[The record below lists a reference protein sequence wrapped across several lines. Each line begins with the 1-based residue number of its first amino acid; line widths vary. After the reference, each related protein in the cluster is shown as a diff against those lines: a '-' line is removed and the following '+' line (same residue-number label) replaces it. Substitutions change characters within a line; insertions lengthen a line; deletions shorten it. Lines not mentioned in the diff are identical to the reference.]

1 MKRALLLILLL
12 SIGIAAQAQSAV
24 QTPAEPT
31 GRQFSKNVIRGIFRH
46 DSIPIT
52 RMWMTSLVIPGY
64 AQLYN
69 RQYWKLP
76 VLYGATGGL
85 LAGGYFSNIRYMD
98 SGDEDFR
105 VARDWCYLAAGVSY
119 WTGILDGLMSYETKE
134 MIPQRATILSL
145 MLPGLGQFYI
155 QEYWTIPIIYTGFAF
170 GTYMIGY
177 NNLQYERFRSA
188 YNVTMENDKN
198 QDKSDNQYHELYG
211 RMTADNMLY
220 YRDSFRR
227 SRDYFILITALLY
240 VLNAVHANVFA
251 HLHDFDVSDDLSFN
265 IRPTV
270 LYDNMLASRAQI
282 PAIGMKLNITF

>member
-1 MKRALLLILLL
+1 LLL
-12 SIGIAAQAQSAV
+12 SIGIAAQAQSTA
-24 QTPAEPT
+24 QTPTTPT
-31 GRQFSKNVIRGIFRH
+31 GRQFSKNIVQGIFRH

-52 RMWMTSLVIPGY
+52 RMWATSLVIPGY

-76 VLYGATGGL
+76 VLYGVTGGL
-85 LAGGYFSNIRYMD
+85 LAGGYLSNLRYMD
-98 SGDEDFR
+98 VGDEEFR
-105 VARDWCYLAAGVSY
+105 VSRDWCYLAAGVSY
-119 WTGILDGLMSYETKE
+119 WTGILDGLMSYERKD

-145 MLPGLGQFYI
+145 MFPGLGQFYI
-155 QEYWTIPIIYTGFAF
+155 QEYWTIPIVYFGFAF
-170 GTYMIGY
+170 GAYMIGY

-188 YNVTMENDKN
+188 YNVTVENDKN

-211 RMTADNMLY
+211 RMTAENMQY

-227 SRDYFILITALLY
+227 SRDYAILLTALLY

-251 HLHDFDVSDDLSFN
+251 HLHDFDVSDNLSFN

-270 LYDNMLASRAQI
+270 LYDNMLASHAQI
-282 PAIGMKLNITF
+282 PDIGMKLNITF